1 MYKFNWNHD
10 HTRFGCPSGSNVP
23 GGLLV
28 SREQNKNQTFYQNH
42 IRSLGY
48 SSRGNLTVRWIASPI
63 KKDIAGFYV
72 LIRNVH
78 NRILTEYHLPY
89 DKRITNIIGDEICD
103 GNCNNLELCALS
115 KDSNGTINGWFDS
128 QCIFLPNDFE
138 RIRNKYNDRSSQIF
152 VIHSIRKQIR
162 AKSVANRD
170 SRSSGAIKAIVGN
183 IVIQCVFVTMFVLY
197 WMGNSELIS

>member
-1 MYKFNWNHD
+1 M
-10 HTRFGCPSGSNVP
+10 
-23 GGLLV
+23 L
-28 SREQNKNQTFYQNH
+28 
-42 IRSLGY
+42 Y

-89 DKRITNIIGDEICD
+89 DKRSVNVIGDEMCD
-103 GNCNNLELCALS
+103 GNCNNLELCALA
-115 KDSNGTINGWFDS
+115 KDSNGTINEWFDS
-128 QCIFLPNDFE
+128 QCIYLPNDLE
-138 RIRNKYNDRSSQIF
+138 RIRKKYNDRSTQIY

-170 SRSSGAIKAIVGN
+170 SRSSGITKTCAAN
-183 IVIQCVFVTMFVLY
+183 IIIQCVFVAVSILWSHMDGTFGVHF
-197 WMGNSELIS
+197 GRELK